1 VKTKSEYGAEPPEP
15 ERQRVVS
22 VVVVVVWVVELQTK
36 VEPFGRSRWCSAGCV
51 VAEQPFE
58 KSSE

>member
-1 VKTKSEYGAEPPEP
+1 MPEP

-22 VVVVVVWVVELQTK
+22 VVVVAVVVLSVVLQMK